1 MKAMKISFENNKNSV
16 NFAATLDD
24 PQMHICHPHN
34 FTCKIIRP
42 PDKVTA
48 TFI

>member
-24 PQMHICHPHN
+24 PQTHIFP
-34 FTCKIIRP
+34 IITI
-42 PDKVTA
+42 TA
-48 TFI
+48 SLGDI